1 MHGTEAVPWQTG
13 TTSCRLNL
21 RFRFDDQFDEASNYR
36 LAPGCDEYAVERGL
50 KIPSTLGTMSFV

>member
-21 RFRFDDQFDEASNYR
+21 RFRFDEASDYR
-36 LAPGCDEYAVERGL
+36 LTLGYDDYAVERGL
-50 KIPSTLGTMSFV
+50 KIPSTLTTISFV

>member
-21 RFRFDDQFDEASNYR
+21 RFRFDEDSNYR
-36 LAPGCDEYAVERGL
+36 LAPGCDDYAVERGL